1 MEDTHFSSLNEYVNL
16 TGIFFPTGGG
26 RGGFDCFLDQVQMFP
41 IHSLHIKHSSSLP
54 IFQLSLDIAL
64 SGYVT
69 LYTLCCLKGQVAME
83 TERI

>member
-1 MEDTHFSSLNEYVNL
+1 MEDTPFSSLNEYVNL
-16 TGIFFPTGGG
+16 TGFFFPTGGE
-26 RGGFDCFLDQVQMFP
+26 GFDCFLDQVQLFP

-54 IFQLSLDIAL
+54 IFQLSLDITP